1 MVGMTATTVAPGSLA
16 HLDLDIIVDIAP
28 LLANITAPSLVISGA
43 QDRWVDP
50 AHGHA
55 LSAAIKNSTFH
66 TLPAG
71 HLVIQEQAAQVA
83 ALLHE
88 HLVAHS

>member
-1 MVGMTATTVAPGSLA
+1 
-16 HLDLDIIVDIAP
+16 
-28 LLANITAPSLVISGA
+28 
-43 QDRWVDP
+43 
-50 AHGHA
+50 
-55 LSAAIKNSTFH
+55 
-66 TLPAG
+66 LPAG